1 MASQLDTRCHHA
13 TRCQS
18 FCPVHISY
26 HSQRGTSRREHG
38 SDIVDRVITVFIS
51 KHVATLPLSIQLL
64 LPSELEYFL
73 HSQKVLL
80 LL

>member
-1 MASQLDTRCHHA
+1 MASQLDKTRDA
-13 TRCQS
+13 IMLPDVRVS
-18 FCPVHISY
+18 VLY
-26 HSQRGTSRREHG
+26 HSQRGTSRGEHG
-38 SDIVDRVITVFIS
+38 SDIVDRVITVFIC